1 MSATDD
7 QPTLPAP
14 RPSGP
19 RRLGLSGKLLLL
31 TIPLVMIALLMIY
44 VPSIANFWTNRLN
57 DRLAAANTAALVLDA
72 APLGMV
78 PDSLARQILTSV
90 GARAVA
96 IKMGQQRRMLAS
108 ADLPPAIDRDID
120 MRTLT
125 VWSAIVESFEIMLET
140 GNQTIRV
147 VGAAP
152 GAAQFIEVV
161 IDEKPLRLAMYRF
174 SRNLLV
180 VALGIA
186 MLAAGLVYLALH
198 FLFVRPMR
206 RLTANLV
213 GFHEN
218 PESAARI
225 IVPSQRGDEIGVAER
240 ELSDMQRDLV
250 SMLHQKSRLA
260 ALGLAVSK
268 INHDLRN
275 LLASSQLLSDQLS
288 SVPDPRV
295 QRFAPKLMRSL
306 ERAIAFCQST
316 LSYGQVQE
324 PPPDRKPVALES
336 LIEDVRETLGLSG
349 ESAVR
354 WVGAVERGLRVDAD
368 RDQLF
373 RVILN
378 LARNSLQALE
388 ARAPNDPGRDQLR
401 VTGQREGAVV
411 VIEVSDT
418 GPGVTDRARAHLFE
432 AFQGSTR
439 PGGSGLG
446 LAIAAELV
454 RAHGG
459 EIRLVDGTLGAT
471 FRIIIP
477 DRAVDIGARRGER
490 ARA

>member
-31 TIPLVMIALLMIY
+31 TIPLVLIALLMIY

-96 IKMGQQRRMLAS
+96 IKMGQQRRLLAS
-108 ADLPPAIDRDID
+108 ADLPAAIDRDID
-120 MRTLT
+120 LRTLT

-161 IDEKPLRLAMYRF
+161 IDELPLRQAMYRF
-174 SRNLLV
+174 SGNVLV
-180 VALGIA
+180 VALLIA
-186 MLAAGLVYLALH
+186 GLTVSLVYLALH
-198 FLFVRPMR
+198 YLFVRPMR

-213 GFHEN
+213 GFNEN

-275 LLASSQLLSDQLS
+275 LLASSQLLSDQLG

-316 LSYGQVQE
+316 LSYGRAQE
-324 PPPDRKPVALES
+324 AAPDRRMMLVEPVVAE
-336 LIEDVRETLGLSG
+336 VRESAGLATEASITWIN
-349 ESAVR
+349 AI
-354 WVGAVERGLRVDAD
+354 ERGLSVDAD
-368 RDQLF
+368 PDQLF
-373 RVILN
+373 RVLLN
-378 LARNSLQALE
+378 LVRNAAQALE
-388 ARAPNDPGRDQLR
+388 SAKSDAATLQIRITGR
-401 VTGQREGAVV
+401 REGSVAI
-411 VIEVSDT
+411 IEVSDT
-418 GPGVTDRARAHLFE
+418 GPGVPAKAREHLFE
-432 AFQGSTR
+432 AFQTSGR

-459 EIRLVDGTLGAT
+459 DIHLVEGTIGAT
-471 FRIIIP
+471 FRISIP
-477 DRAVDIGARRGER
+477 DRPVELQSVRNER